1 MAGQG
6 NPGSIQRITNVHLMD
21 RAGIWDIHLD
31 AGRISAIVP
40 ACAALASPAPDPLVH
55 SAGGL
60 VLDGQHGLALPALVE
75 AHVHLDTALSAAG
88 GAHNHSGTLFEGIA
102 RWAAYKQDMS
112 VADCRRR
119 AETVLGWYLARG
131 VQYVRS
137 HVDTTTPGLV
147 GLQALLE
154 IRHAWQDTITL
165 QLVAFPQDGLLTQP
179 AARGQLEQALALGAD
194 VVGAIPHVE
203 RCFEDGVASVRL
215 AFDLAERYGALVD
228 IHCDE
233 IDDPGSRYLEVVAAE
248 TRRRGMAGR
257 VTASHA
263 VAMQLYP
270 AAYAERLMVLLEESG
285 VVVVANPLANLNLQG
300 RFADYPKPR
309 GMTRVKELLAHG
321 VPVAFGHDDLM
332 DPWYPLGTAEMWDVV
347 ATGLLAAHMTTPE
360 EIAAGIHRITS
371 DAARA
376 LHLPDYGLAV
386 GHPAHLIIADAPD
399 GFEVIRRRAVV
410 RYGLHGGTLVSWAEP
425 PSWRVQLPGVG
436 QAAVDFRL
444 PR

>member
-6 NPGSIQRITNVHLMD
+6 NAGSIQRIANVHLMD
-21 RAGIWDIHLD
+21 QAGIWDIHLHG
-31 AGRISAIVP
+31 GRISAIVP
-40 ACAALASPAPDPLVH
+40 AVAAAQPPDQMVH
-55 SAGGL
+55 GEGAV

-75 AHVHLDTALSAAG
+75 AHVHLDTALSAAS
-88 GAHNHSGTLFEGIA
+88 GAHNRTGTLLEGIA
-102 RWAAYKQDMS
+102 RWAAYKQGMS
-112 VADCRRR
+112 IADCRRR
-119 AETVLGWYLARG
+119 AEKVLGWYLARG
-131 VQYVRS
+131 VQHVRS

-165 QLVAFPQDGLLTQP
+165 QLVAFPQDGLLAQP
-179 AARGQLEQALALGAD
+179 EARGQLEQALARGAD

-215 AFDLAERYGALVD
+215 AFDLAERHGALVD

-248 TRRRGMAGR
+248 TRKRGMAGR

-263 VAMQLYP
+263 VAMHLYP
-270 AAYAERLMVLLEESG
+270 AAYAERLMAQLAESG
-285 VVVVANPLANLNLQG
+285 VAVVANPLANLNLQG
-300 RFADYPKPR
+300 RFAGYPKPR
-309 GMTRVKELLAHG
+309 GMTRVRELLAHG

-376 LHLPDYGLAV
+376 LHLPDYGLAA
-386 GHPAHLIIADAPD
+386 GRPAHLIVVDAHD
-399 GFEVIRRRAVV
+399 VFEAIRRRAVV
-410 RYGLHGGTLVSWAEP
+410 RYGLHGGRLVNWAEP
-425 PSWRVQLPGVG
+425 PSWMVQLPGVG

-444 PR
+444 SS